1 MKIGFDAKRAFS
13 NKSGLGNYSRDVISA
28 LIDYYPE
35 NEYFLFTPNTNT
47 ELLEKQ
53 HLNNVICPQK
63 NTPASY
69 WRSIK
74 MSHDIKAN
82 KIDIFHGLSN
92 ELPLNIKRVKAKK
105 VVTIHDLIFLRLPK
119 LYKFIDRQIYNFK
132 FKRACQNAD
141 KIIAISHQTK
151 EDIIHYYKI
160 PESKIEVI
168 YQTCNPIFK
177 QRFDDEIKEKTKIK
191 FQLPQ
196 NFILNVGTIE
206 KRKNALTVI
215 KAIQNVDISLVIIG
229 KETEYAKE
237 VKSYIHKNGLQNK
250 VKILNNVNIQEL
262 ACIYQLSKI
271 FIYPSIYEGFG
282 IPILE
287 AFFSGVPVITGN
299 TGATAE
305 AGGEAAIKT
314 NPLDYKMLEEQI
326 VYLLE
331 NDNIREKLILK
342 GFERAK
348 LFEKETV
355 TENLMN
361 FYKKL
366 YHE

>member
-28 LIDYYPE
+28 LVDYYPE
-35 NEYFLFTPNTNT
+35 NEYFLFTPSPHT
-47 ELLEKQ
+47 ELLEKKY
-53 HLNNVICPQK
+53 LNNIICPQK
-63 NTPASY
+63 KATASY
-69 WRSIK
+69 WRSVK
-74 MSHDIKAN
+74 MGNDIEAN

-92 ELPLNIKRVKAKK
+92 ELPLNIKHVKAKK
-105 VVTIHDLIFLRLPK
+105 VVTIHDVIFLKFPE
-119 LYKFIDRQIYNFK
+119 LYQFIDRKIYNFK
-132 FKRACQNAD
+132 FKKACQNAD

-151 EDIIHYYKI
+151 EDLIHYYKI

-168 YQTCNPIFK
+168 YQTCNQIFK
-177 QRFDDEIKEKTKIK
+177 QQFDDETKENTKIK

-196 NFILNVGTIE
+196 NFVLNVGTIE
-206 KRKNALTVI
+206 KRKNVLNVI
-215 KAIQNVDISLVIIG
+215 KAIHNVDISLIIIG

-237 VKSYIHKNGLQNK
+237 VKSYIYQNELQDK
-250 VKILNNVNIQEL
+250 VKILNHVNAQEL

-299 TGATAE
+299 AGATAE
-305 AGGEAAIKT
+305 AGGEAAIKI

-331 NDNIREKLILK
+331 NNNIRAQFISK

-355 TENLMN
+355 AKNLMN

-366 YHE
+366 

>member
-13 NKSGLGNYSRDVISA
+13 NKSGLGNYSRDVISS
-28 LIDYYPE
+28 LIDHYPE
-35 NEYFLFTPNTNT
+35 NEYFLFTPNPNT
-47 ELLEKQ
+47 ELLEKKYR
-53 HLNNVICPQK
+53 NNIIYPQK
-63 NTPASY
+63 KATASY
-69 WRSIK
+69 WRSMT
-74 MSHDIKAN
+74 MSNDIEAN

-92 ELPLNIKRVKAKK
+92 ELPLNIKHIKAKK
-105 VVTIHDLIFLRLPK
+105 VVTIHDLIFLKFPK
-119 LYKFIDRQIYNFK
+119 LYKLIDRKIYDFK

-141 KIIAISHQTK
+141 KIIAISNQTK

-168 YQTCNPIFK
+168 YQTCNQIFK
-177 QRFDDEIKEKTKIK
+177 QQFDNEIKEKTKIK

-196 NFILNVGTIE
+196 NFVLNVGTIE
-206 KRKNALTVI
+206 KRKNVLNVI
-215 KAIQNVDISLVIIG
+215 KAIHNVDISLIIIG

-237 VKSYIHKNGLQNK
+237 VKSYIYKNELQDK
-250 VKILNNVNIQEL
+250 VKILNNVNTQEL

-299 TGATAE
+299 AGATAE
-305 AGGEAAIKT
+305 AGGEAAIKI
-314 NPLDYKMLEEQI
+314 NPLDYKMLEKQI
-326 VYLLE
+326 IYLLE
-331 NDNIREKLILK
+331 NNNVREELISK

-355 TENLMN
+355 AKNIINL
-361 FYKKL
+361 YKKL
-366 YHE
+366 

>member
-1 MKIGFDAKRAFS
+1 MKIGFDAKRVFS
-13 NKSGLGNYSRDVISA
+13 NKSGLGNYSRDVISS

-35 NEYFLFTPNTNT
+35 NEKVLFTPNQNT
-47 ELLEKQ
+47 EQLEKKY
-53 HLNNVICPQK
+53 LSNVIYPRK
-63 NTPASY
+63 KIMASY
-69 WRSIK
+69 WRSVK
-74 MSHDIKAN
+74 MGNDIEAG

-92 ELPLNIKRVKAKK
+92 ELPLNIKQVKAKK
-105 VVTIHDLIFLRLPK
+105 VVTIHDLIFLKFPE
-119 LYKFIDRQIYNFK
+119 LYKLIDCKIYNFK

-141 KIIAISHQTK
+141 KIIAISNQTK

-168 YQTCNPIFK
+168 YQTCNQIFK
-177 QRFDDEIKEKTKIK
+177 QRFDDDIKEKTKIK

-196 NFILNVGTIE
+196 NFVLNVGTIE
-206 KRKNALTVI
+206 KRKNVLSVI
-215 KAIQNVDISLVIIG
+215 KAIQNMDISLIIIG

-237 VKSYIHKNGLQNK
+237 VKSYIYENRLQDK
-250 VKILNNVNIQEL
+250 VKILNNVNAQEL

-299 TGATAE
+299 AGATAE
-305 AGGEAAIKT
+305 AGGEAVIKV

-326 VYLLE
+326 IYLLE
-331 NDNIREKLILK
+331 NNTIKEELISK
-342 GFERAK
+342 GFERTK
-348 LFEKETV
+348 LFEKEAV
-355 TENLMN
+355 AKNIMN

-366 YHE
+366 